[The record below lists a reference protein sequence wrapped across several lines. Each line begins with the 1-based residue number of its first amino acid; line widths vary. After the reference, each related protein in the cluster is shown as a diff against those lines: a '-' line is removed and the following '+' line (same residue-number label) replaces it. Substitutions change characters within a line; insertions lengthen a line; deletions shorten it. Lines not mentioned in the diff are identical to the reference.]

1 MQYTY
6 VRTQSILRNAGYEVT
21 GDIDYTKLLDNEA
34 ISVIKNL
41 KEFPDVIISAADK
54 NEPSLVS
61 RHLIEIAKSFSRF
74 YNEHQIICEDKDIL
88 NARLALTKAV
98 GIAIKNGLSILGIEA
113 PEKM

>member
-1 MQYTY
+1 MKK
-6 VRTQSILRNAGYEVT
+6 
-21 GDIDYTKLLDNEA
+21 KLLVLAVIALMMCGCGKIPKLENGEDAVVTFKDNEA

-41 KEFPDVIISAADK
+41 KEFPDVIISSADK

-74 YNEHQIICEDKDIL
+74 YNEHQIICEDKETQ

-98 GIAIKNGLSILGIEA
+98 GIAIKNGLAILQ
-113 PEKM
+113 